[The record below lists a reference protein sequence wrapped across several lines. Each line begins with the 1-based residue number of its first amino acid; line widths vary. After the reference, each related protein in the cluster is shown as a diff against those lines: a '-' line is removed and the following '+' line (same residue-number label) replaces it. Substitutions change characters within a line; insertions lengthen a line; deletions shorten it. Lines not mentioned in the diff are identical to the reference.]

1 MASSGSGYDLSSST
15 FSPDGRIFQVE
26 YATKAVEHAGTAI
39 GILCT
44 DGVVLG
50 VQKPLLHKLLVSTFS
65 QRIYT
70 VSGNCGVGMT
80 GFVPDGRQVV
90 TRGMEEAA
98 SFVDQYGAAI
108 PPSILADRMA
118 SYVHYF
124 TLHGALRPFGASVL
138 IAGYDEET
146 SKPSLHM
153 VEPNGVAYGYHAC
166 AAGKGRQPAKTEL
179 EKLELHKAPITCDEA
194 VKQVCRIIHM
204 LWDESKDKPF
214 ELEVSWLSEKTGWK
228 HQGVPK
234 DVLAA
239 ATEWAKEQLEE
250 EEDDDEEEEEMEE
263 G

>member
-39 GILCT
+39 GILCS

-50 VQKPLLHKLLVSTFS
+50 VQKPLLHKLLVPGFS

-70 VSGNCGVGMT
+70 VASNCGVAMT

-98 SFVDQYGAAI
+98 SFVENYGTAI
-108 PPSILADRMA
+108 PPSTLADRMA
-118 SYVHYF
+118 TYVHYF

-146 SKPSLHM
+146 KKPSLSM
-153 VEPNGVAYGYHAC
+153 VEPNGVAYGYYAC

-179 EKLELHKAPITCDEA
+179 EKLELHKTPMTCDDA

-204 LWDESKDKPF
+204 LWEEGKDKPF
-214 ELEVSWLSEKTGWK
+214 ELEVSWISDKTGWK
-228 HQGVPK
+228 HQGVPR
-234 DVLAA
+234 DVINA
-239 ATEWAKEQLEE
+239 ATAWAKEQLEE
-250 EEDDDEEEEEMEE
+250 EEDDEEVEEDMEE

>member
-39 GILCT
+39 GILCS
-44 DGVVLG
+44 DGVILG
-50 VQKPLLHKLLVSTFS
+50 VQKPLLQKMLVSSFS

-70 VSGNCGVGMT
+70 VASNCGVGMT
-80 GFVPDGRQVV
+80 GFVPDGRQIV

-98 SFVDQYGAAI
+98 SYVSNYGASI
-108 PPSILADRMA
+108 PPSTLADRMA

-146 SKPSLHM
+146 KKPSLHM
-153 VEPNGVAYGYHAC
+153 VEPNGMAYGYFAC

-179 EKLELHKAPITCDEA
+179 EKLELHKSAITCAEA
-194 VKQVCRIIHM
+194 IKQICRIIYM
-204 LWDESKDKPF
+204 LWDENKDKPF
-214 ELEVSWLSEKTGWK
+214 ELELSEISKDTNWK
-228 HQGVPK
+228 HKGVPRE
-234 DVLAA
+234 VLDA
-239 ATEWAKEQLEE
+239 ATSWAREQLEE
-250 EEDDDEEEEEMEE
+250 EEEDDEGDEMEE

>member
-39 GILCT
+39 GILCS

-50 VQKPLLHKLLVSTFS
+50 VQKPLLHKLLVPGFS

-70 VSGNCGVGMT
+70 VSNNCGVATT

-98 SFVDQYGAAI
+98 SFVDNYGTVI

-146 SKPSLHM
+146 KKPS
-153 VEPNGVAYGYHAC
+153 YGYFAC

-179 EKLELHKAPITCDEA
+179 EKLELHKTPMTCDDA
-194 VKQVCRIIHM
+194 IKQVCRIIHM
-204 LWDESKDKPF
+204 LWEEGKDKPF

-234 DVLAA
+234 DVLNA
-239 ATEWAKEQLEE
+239 ATVWAKEQLE
-250 EEDDDEEEEEMEE
+250 DEEMEE

>member
-39 GILCT
+39 AILCS

-50 VQKPLLHKLLVSTFS
+50 VQKPLIQKMLVSSFS

-70 VSGNCGVGMT
+70 VSSNCGVGMT
-80 GFVPDGRQVV
+80 GFVPDGRQIVA
-90 TRGMEEAA
+90 RGMEEAA
-98 SFVDQYGAAI
+98 SYVSTYGASI

-146 SKPSLHM
+146 KNPSLHM
-153 VEPNGVAYGYHAC
+153 VEPNGVAYGYFAC

-179 EKLELHKAPITCDEA
+179 EKLELHKKSITCAEA
-194 VKQVCRIIHM
+194 IKQICRIIYM
-204 LWDESKDKPF
+204 LWDENKDKPF
-214 ELEVSWLSEKTGWK
+214 ELELSQLSKETNWK
-228 HQGVPK
+228 HKGVPK

-239 ATEWAKEQLEE
+239 ATTWAKEQLEE
-250 EEDDDEEEEEMEE
+250 DDEDDMEE
-263 G
+263 S